1 MLWGHC
7 DDPCRFAIGFS
18 NKLIFLFTC
27 IYLNLLLTEPF
38 SAFITDAVIVAV
50 GRAAAAAARVPA
62 LCARLPE
69 LVRLPISF
77 EVKTLL
83 NFSIIIYLKPPFFYA
98 MIAITAASFI
108 AAAKMTARLMHL

>member
-18 NKLIFLFTC
+18 NKLICLFTC

-38 SAFITDAVIVAV
+38 SALITDAVIVAV

-69 LVRLPISF
+69 LVRLTTISF

-83 NFSIIIYLKPPFFYA
+83 NFSIIYLLKTPLLLCQDCHHYCGFFHRRR
-98 MIAITAASFI
+98 
-108 AAAKMTARLMHL
+108 KNDCLV